1 MELYAH
7 SARDDKPRQAYVDHV
22 WNVVVLARC
31 CLRKIAHYVHKLKSN
46 WGLTTIS
53 NAAEYHDLGKLDDEN
68 QLVLSGKKKASRL
81 PINHV
86 DGGVACLEQMG
97 EVLSEL
103 LVRSHHQ
110 GLPNFSTLANVG
122 FRDMKIEDRI
132 NALLEHYIF
141 LHRGALS
148 KGGIIEQGKIGSGV
162 CPPDDLKA
170 MDIRLMFSCVVHA
183 DHLDTSIRKRAIDCL
198 SSSPKLKAKQRL
210 LQLRRYVDSLG
221 SGHGETMRNKLRCE
235 FFEASSCANQES
247 SITYCDAPVGTGKT
261 TAIMANLLTLADRK
275 SLRRI
280 FIILPFTNIITQSV
294 FVYRRALVLEGEN
307 PSDVIAEIHH
317 RADFDDSRSR
327 ELTALWNAPII
338 VTTAVAFFET
348 FASAHPSTLRRI
360 QQVPGSAIFLD
371 EAHAML
377 PAKLLPLAWRWVCR
391 SADDWS
397 CYWLLASGSLSHFWT
412 LREIGFDNRHVQSIL
427 PDSIRSAL
435 TAFEKRRVACQYVKN
450 NQTLAE
456 LADFCGKLEGPIIVV
471 LNTVHTAAAFAKIA
485 EAIFGEGNVL
495 HLSTALAPRDQEI
508 TLKYIRS
515 RLEYRG
521 HTRWC
526 LVATSCVEAGVDLSF
541 RNGVRESASLMS
553 LLQLMGRV
561 NRNSEYAD
569 SVVWTINLDPAS
581 ENVTKNPSFEQAS
594 RILNDFLEKGMSIDM
609 SLCTKAIEQEIRQ
622 GLSLSTDSQDNLL
635 TNAEERFEF
644 EEVESK
650 FKVIPDNDTCLAVVD
665 KTIIERINDNAEI
678 SWKDIQRG
686 SVRVRQKLINKLGI
700 QEAYR
705 FPGIFIWDIEYS
717 PCIGYMEA
725 VLKHK
730 MIDKNSYAIA

>member
-7 SARDDKPRQAYVDHV
+7 SARDDMPCQLYVDHV

-31 CLRKIAHYVHKLKSN
+31 CLRKIAHYVHKFKSP
-46 WGLTTIS
+46 WGLNTIS
-53 NAAEYHDLGKLDDEN
+53 SAAEYHDLGKLDDEN
-68 QLVLSGKKKASRL
+68 QSVLSGKKKASRL

-86 DGGVACLEQMG
+86 DGGVACLEPMG
-97 EVLSEL
+97 ENLSAL
-103 LVRSHHQ
+103 LVRSHHK
-110 GLPNFSTLANVG
+110 GLPNFHALAKEG
-122 FRDMKIEDRI
+122 LRDGNIEGRI
-132 NALLEHYIF
+132 NAQLGHYIS
-141 LHRGALS
+141 LHRGELS
-148 KGGIIEQGKIGSGV
+148 KDGITERDQISSDV

-170 MDIRLMFSCVVHA
+170 MDIRLMFSCLVHA
-183 DHLDTSIRKRAIDCL
+183 DHLDTSVRKRAIDCL
-198 SSSPKLKAKQRL
+198 SSSPKLKANQRL
-210 LQLRRYVDSLG
+210 LQLRKYVDSLG
-221 SGHGETMRNKLRCE
+221 SGHSETMRNKLRRE
-235 FFEASSCANQES
+235 FFEASYCARPAS

-261 TAIMANLLTLADRK
+261 TAIMANLLAVADRK

-280 FIILPFTNIITQSV
+280 FIILPFTNIIAQSV
-294 FVYRRALVLEGEN
+294 AVYRRALVLEGEN

-317 RADFDDSRSR
+317 RADFDDVCSRK
-327 ELTALWNAPII
+327 LTALWNAPII

-377 PAKLLPLAWRWVCR
+377 PAKLLPLAWRWICQA
-391 SADDWS
+391 ADDWS
-397 CYWLLASGSLSHFWT
+397 CYWLLASGTLSHLWT
-412 LREIGFDNRHVQSIL
+412 LEEIGFDNRHIQSIL

-435 TAFEKRRVACQYVKN
+435 TAFEKRRVTCQYVKN

-456 LADFCGKLEGPIIVV
+456 LADLCGKLEGPIIVV

-485 EAIFGEGNVL
+485 ETVFGEGNVL

-508 TLKYIRS
+508 TLKYIHS

-594 RILNDFLEKGMSIDM
+594 RILNDFFEEGVSIDM

-622 GLSLSTDSQDNLL
+622 GLSLNTDSQNNPL

-644 EEVESK
+644 EEIESK

-665 KTIIERINDNAEI
+665 KAIIERINDNAEI

-686 SVRVRQKLINKLGI
+686 SVRVRQKLVNKLGI
-700 QEAYR
+700 QESHR

-717 PCIGYMEA
+717 PFIGYMEA
-725 VLKHK
+725 VLKHQ
-730 MIDKNSYAIA
+730 MIDENSYAIA